1 MKLINPQKLFFGLIG
16 WSKFMLETYKP
27 VHRITKLVRDYPEF
41 FEAGIGD
48 PCMEKAADKLEKII
62 NEWRAENEK

>member
-1 MKLINPQKLFFGLIG
+1 
-16 WSKFMLETYKP
+16 MLEIYKP